1 MKSPKLVIVKWIDA
15 YHLDGW
21 MFGEKA
27 KITAEP
33 CWSTGFMV
41 KQNKKG
47 VMLAQT
53 WFPEDCANLIFI
65 PKGMIQKITKL
76 GDLKT

>member
-21 MFGEKA
+21 MFGENTE
-27 KITAEP
+27 ITADP
-33 CWSTGFMV
+33 CWSVGFLV